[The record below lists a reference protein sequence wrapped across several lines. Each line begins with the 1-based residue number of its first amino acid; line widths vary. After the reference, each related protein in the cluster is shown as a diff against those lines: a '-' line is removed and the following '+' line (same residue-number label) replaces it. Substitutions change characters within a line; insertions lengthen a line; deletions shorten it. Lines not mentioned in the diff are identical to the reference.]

1 MCGMRDVTS
10 RGLWGACTFFDE
22 TGALFGG
29 GRTFFLHTLFT
40 TTMSTNREVAETQ
53 DNGKSH
59 GPRTTHLRY
68 AFRKAAIIL
77 SCFRNGRAF
86 Q

>member
-1 MCGMRDVTS
+1 
-10 RGLWGACTFFDE
+10 
-22 TGALFGG
+22 
-29 GRTFFLHTLFT
+29 
-40 TTMSTNREVAETQ
+40 MSTNREVAETQ
-53 DNGKSH
+53 DNGKSY

-77 SCFRNGRAF
+77 SCFRNERAF

>member
-1 MCGMRDVTS
+1 
-10 RGLWGACTFFDE
+10 
-22 TGALFGG
+22 
-29 GRTFFLHTLFT
+29 
-40 TTMSTNREVAETQ
+40 MSTNREVAETQ

>member
-1 MCGMRDVTS
+1 MALTTGTV
-10 RGLWGACTFFDE
+10 RGGSALA
-22 TGALFGG
+22 ALFG
-29 GRTFFLHTLFT
+29 FFLHTLFT